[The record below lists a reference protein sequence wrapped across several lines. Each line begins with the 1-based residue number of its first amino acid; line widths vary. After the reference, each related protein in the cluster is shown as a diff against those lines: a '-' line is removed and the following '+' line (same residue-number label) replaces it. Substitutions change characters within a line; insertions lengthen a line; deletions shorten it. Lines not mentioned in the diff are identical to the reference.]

1 MLLQTKHNK
10 RRNAGENMKDVM
22 YREDFSMAKDHQDL
36 QWFLADARQ
45 LLWDYKVAITEAG
58 DRKGLKDTVYFQK
71 LLKRVHAD
79 YEHSLEALHGD
90 FLYHSSRVN
99 AAELKDL
106 IKLYEVPTDE
116 YEKSIDL
123 EFAYEYYFTNSKD
136 QFKHRYNPADAKKV
150 HEDFLKR
157 FNKNFTVEAIDK
169 IFYKI
174 EGELDS
180 EYIFLLKE
188 IKTSK
193 KYVCVGGTNLKS
205 MFTEGLYGKDIVQ
218 RQGKALIRWLDF
230 CEAAGTNRFKTSV
243 SDIQNTIEKDKK
255 YMEDIESTSDES

>member
-10 RRNAGENMKDVM
+10 RRNAGENMKDVI
-22 YREDFSMAKDHQDL
+22 YREDFSMAQDHQDL

-71 LLKRVHAD
+71 LLKQVHAD
-79 YEHSLEALHGD
+79 YEHSLKALHGD

-106 IKLYEVPTDE
+106 INLYEVSTDE
-116 YEKSIDL
+116 IEKYSDL
-123 EFAYEYYFTNSKD
+123 EFAYEYYFTSSEDKF
-136 QFKHRYNPADAKKV
+136 QHRYNPAAAIKS
-150 HEDFLKR
+150 HEIFLKS
-157 FNKNFTVEAIDK
+157 FNKRFTLEGIDK
-169 IFYKI
+169 IFYEI
-174 EGELDS
+174 EGEPDS
-180 EYIFLLKE
+180 DYIFLLKE

-193 KYVCVGGTNLKS
+193 KYVCVGGTNLTS

-230 CEAAGTNRFKTSV
+230 CEAAGTNRFKTNLW
-243 SDIQNTIEKDKK
+243 DIQITLEKYKK
-255 YMEDIESTSDES
+255 VMEDMESTSDES

>member
-1 MLLQTKHNK
+1 
-10 RRNAGENMKDVM
+10 MKDVM

-36 QWFLADARQ
+36 KWFLDDARQ
-45 LLWDYKVAITEAG
+45 LLWDFKVAITEAG

-79 YEHSLEALHGD
+79 YEHSLKALHGD

-106 IKLYEVPTDE
+106 INLEVAATE
-116 YEKSIDL
+116 TEKSIDL
-123 EFAYEYYFTNSKD
+123 EFAYQFYFTCSED
-136 QFKHRYNPADAKKV
+136 QFQHRYNFANAKKQ
-150 HEDFLKR
+150 HENFLNR
-157 FNKNFTVEAIDK
+157 FNKNFTLEAIDK

-193 KYVCVGGTNLKS
+193 KHVCVGGTNLKA
-205 MFTEGLYGKDIVQ
+205 MFTEGLYGKDIIH

-230 CEAAGTNRFKTSV
+230 CEVAGTNRFKTSV